1 MIFRF
6 SFRVDPEGMTVP
18 YAPITDHIRRNRG
31 FVDLRGRPDR
41 AKDIAEGNNSPALRN
56 LLVRVANVGSVI
68 FTIGCDLGAHR
79 EPTNVPVRR
88 REVAGGYI
96 QFASVHYDRAE
107 PESYASF
114 ANAIGENVKASVGAD
129 NWKIKCVGK
138 WVNFE
143 FEGEPKG
150 IRPSLWIW
158 FFAAAS
164 DPLAAVQSRERL
176 IEAIDEATALLATL
190 EVFPSGN
197 AKP

>member
-1 MIFRF
+1 
-6 SFRVDPEGMTVP
+6 
-18 YAPITDHIRRNRG
+18 
-31 FVDLRGRPDR
+31 
-41 AKDIAEGNNSPALRN
+41 
-56 LLVRVANVGSVI
+56 
-68 FTIGCDLGAHR
+68 
-79 EPTNVPVRR
+79 
-88 REVAGGYI
+88 
-96 QFASVHYDRAE
+96 
-107 PESYASF
+107 
-114 ANAIGENVKASVGAD
+114 VGAD